1 MKHRNSM
8 EGKYE
13 WLKDM
18 MDTER
23 IITSLFRSE
32 KKKKKRKKNKRLLAD
47 SH

>member
-18 MDTER
+18 MGTER

-32 KKKKKRKKNKRLLAD
+32 KKKTEKKKEK
-47 SH
+47 